1 LRLIATFLLCW
12 VPLCAQQS
20 SLPTEAL
27 NRDLPHW
34 VSFSGDERLR
44 LEGFSGGGF
53 QSGNDD
59 LYLLNRFRLSTTL
72 RLAPWWRMVAQTQD
86 ARVVGDKQKPYGPPH
101 QDTWDLRQAYAEMG
115 DPDKNP
121 VALRIGRQEISL
133 GGERLMGV
141 SQWQNVGR
149 SFDAA
154 RLLVHY
160 RKLSLTAFAASVV
173 VLHDGRVGSVTPGNN
188 LHGAYASIAGWIPN
202 STIEPYFMWRLQP
215 NVKSE
220 LGPLGHLDMNVS
232 GARWL
237 GKVRAF
243 DYNTSFVLERGSVVT
258 DRVDAWAGHW
268 LLAYSIPN
276 LAGSPR
282 FVAEYNYAT
291 GDGNPHDGRDNT
303 FQLLYPTAHD
313 RHGLSDQVGWRN
325 IHHLRATVEL
335 KPQSK
340 WTLTPSYNAFWLAD
354 PRDALYNSQGNVVVA
369 RVADGSAGRWV
380 GQELDLAATYSLTR
394 VTQLGAGFAHIFPG
408 TFLHQATPAAGS
420 SYPYFQIST
429 KF

>member
-1 LRLIATFLLCW
+1 
-12 VPLCAQQS
+12 
-20 SLPTEAL
+20 LPTDEL
-27 NRDLPHW
+27 NRQLPGW
-34 VSFSGDERLR
+34 LSFSGDERMR

-53 QSGNDD
+53 EPGNDD
-59 LYLLNRFRLSTTL
+59 VYLLNRL
-72 RLAPWWRMVAQTQD
+72 RLTTTVRPVRWWRIVAQTQD
-86 ARVVGDKQKPYGPPH
+86 ARVIGDQQKPYGPPH
-101 QDTWDLRQAYAEMG
+101 QDTWDLRQAYAEVG

-121 VALRIGRQEISL
+121 VALRVGRQEISL
-133 GGERLMGV
+133 GGERLLGV

-173 VLHDGRVGSVTPGNN
+173 VLHDGQVGSVTPGNN
-188 LHGAYASIAGWIPN
+188 LHGLYASIAGWIPN
-202 STIEPYFMWRLQP
+202 SSIEPYFMWRLQP
-215 NVKSE
+215 GVKSE
-220 LGPLGHLDMNVS
+220 LGPVGHLDMKVS

-243 DYNTSFVLERGSVVT
+243 DYNTSIVLERGSVIT

-268 LLAYSIPN
+268 LLAYSFPQF
-276 LAGSPR
+276 AGSPR

-291 GDGNPHDGRDNT
+291 GDGNSRDGQVNT

-325 IHHLRATVEL
+325 IHHLRGTVEL
-335 KPQSK
+335 KPRPK
-340 WTLTPSYNAFWLAD
+340 WTLTPSYNAFWLAEA
-354 PRDALYNSQGNVVVA
+354 RDALYNSQGNVVVA

-380 GQELDLAATYSLTR
+380 GQELDVAGTYSITR
-394 VTQLGAGFAHIFPG
+394 VTQVGAGFAHIFPG
-408 TFLHQATPAAGS
+408 TLLQRASPGAGY